1 MTELFVTGARIDWER
16 VEKNSW
22 LRRIPALNGL
32 EEIPFRKN
40 VTFLAGENGSGKST
54 LLEAIAVAAGF
65 NPEGGTRN
73 YRFCTYEE
81 TPELGQAMTLIRGY
95 RRPATGFFF
104 RAETFFNL
112 ATAAVREYESFENYH
127 EKSHGEGFLSF
138 MEGFDKAGLYLM
150 DEPEAALSPMRQLE
164 LLRHIHT
171 LAEAGAQ
178 FIVVTHSHFL
188 LGLPGAEILS
198 LSEKGLVPCAYEE
211 TESFRIT
218 EMFLRHRQ
226 TMLKELL

>member
-16 VEKNSW
+16 VGKNSW

-32 EEIPFRKN
+32 GEISFRKN

-54 LLEAIAVAAGF
+54 LLEAIAVASGF

-81 TPELGQAMTLIRGY
+81 T
-95 RRPATGFFF
+95 
-104 RAETFFNL
+104 
-112 ATAAVREYESFENYH
+112 
-127 EKSHGEGFLSF
+127 
-138 MEGFDKAGLYLM
+138 
-150 DEPEAALSPMRQLE
+150 LE

-178 FIVVTHSHFL
+178 FIVVTHSPFL